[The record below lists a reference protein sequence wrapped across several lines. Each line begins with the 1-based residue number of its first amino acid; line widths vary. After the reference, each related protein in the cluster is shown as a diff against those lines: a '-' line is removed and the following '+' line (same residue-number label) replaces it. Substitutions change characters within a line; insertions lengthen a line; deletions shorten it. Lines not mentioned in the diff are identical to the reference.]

1 MGSAKE
7 SLIEV
12 NNFMA
17 ECRISPP
24 SAQSNAQARERLRN
38 AFTLIELLVVIAI
51 IAILAAMLLPALSK
65 AKFRAK
71 VINCTSNYKQWGI
84 MANVYASDDP
94 MGRMPSFDTTTS
106 GGNPTD
112 VSVNFLTNTAAYG
125 MNVPMFFC
133 PVRQGDLA
141 AANAWFYNNGIPYHS
156 AQGIVTIGQLNQY
169 FTSTSGR
176 SVNGGYGKLFH
187 DWWVPRR
194 NTGNPVYF
202 PSAQAGIAPSGALP
216 WPLKSSDSSAA
227 LQPIISD
234 YAEGNGSTNVSIIP
248 INEAHFDGGSLSSIN
263 VGYAD
268 GHVETHGKSKIAWQ
282 YTGNAGQQSY
292 FY

>member
-1 MGSAKE
+1 
-7 SLIEV
+7 
-12 NNFMA
+12 MA
-17 ECRISPP
+17 DRLLSTL
-24 SAQSNAQARERLRN
+24 SAQSGTQTRQHLKK

-51 IAILAAMLLPALSK
+51 IAILAAMLLPALAK

-94 MGRMPSFDTTTS
+94 MGRMPSFNTTTS

-133 PVRQGDLA
+133 PVRPNDIAL
-141 AANAWFYNNGIPYHS
+141 ANAWFYQNGVPFHS
-156 AQGIVTIGQLNQY
+156 SQGIVTIGQLNQY
-169 FTSTSGR
+169 FTSVTGR

-187 DWWVPRR
+187 DWWIPRK

-202 PSAQAGIAPSGALP
+202 PSAQAGLVPPGALP
-216 WPLKSSDSSAA
+216 WPLKTSDSSASA
-227 LQPIISD
+227 QPIISD
-234 YAEGNGSTNVSIIP
+234 YAESNGSTNVNTIP
-248 INEAHFDGGSLSSIN
+248 INEAHFDGGNLSSIN

-282 YTGNAGQQSY
+282 YTGNNGQQSY